1 MNERDTIVAIATA
14 PGRGAIDIVRLSG
27 ARAVAIA
34 DSFLTPKPSRK
45 PPQRIYLANAE
56 LGLLDHLTVIRYEA
70 PASYTGDDA
79 VELFCHGGGVIARR
93 LVELAV
99 KAGARPAAAGEFT
112 RRAWEAGKLDLLQ
125 AEAVGKIADAT
136 SLSGVRILERQ
147 LSGALS
153 EQLKERRRELLTLS
167 ARLEAELS
175 YPEESLTINRSE
187 LESQLA
193 NLTGELER
201 LLSTADF
208 ARTAISGAVV
218 VLAGA
223 ENVGKSSLFNA
234 LLGAEAALVTN
245 LPGTTRDALSGRLQL
260 GELTATLYDTAG
272 RPEQWRDELTALAAD
287 RAERAA
293 TSADRLLLVI
303 DASSPHPPAWA
314 VDEVA
319 ATPTLLLANKTDL
332 IGRELALERGREIAA
347 HFGLSESQVLAV
359 SAQNGSGLDQLRERL
374 SSGLIPPESD
384 LALTSVRQQEGIA
397 KAVEA
402 LERAEE
408 QLRRDGWDIAS
419 VELMNARRSLEEVL
433 GVVTDEAVLDTLFS
447 SFCVGK

>member
-27 ARAVAIA
+27 SRAVAIA
-34 DSFLTPKPSRK
+34 DSFLTPRPSER
-45 PPQRIYLANAE
+45 PPRQIYLANAE
-56 LGLLDHLTVIRYEA
+56 LGLLDQLTVIRYEA

-79 VELFCHGGGVIARR
+79 VELFCHGGGVIAQR

-99 KAGARPAAAGEFT
+99 KSGASPAAAGEFT

-125 AEAVGKIADAT
+125 AEAVGRLADAA
-136 SLSGVRILERQ
+136 SLSGVRLLERQ

-153 EQLKERRRELLTLS
+153 EQLKKRRDELLSLS
-167 ARLEAELS
+167 AWLEAELS
-175 YPEESLTINRSE
+175 YPEENLAVNQRDIESRLVRLTEDLR
-187 LESQLA
+187 Q
-193 NLTGELER
+193 

-234 LLGAEAALVTN
+234 LLGAEAALVTSI
-245 LPGTTRDALSGRLQL
+245 PGTTRDALSGRLSL

-272 RPEQWRDELTALAAD
+272 RPELWRDELTALAAS

-303 DASSPHPPAWA
+303 DASAPHPPAWA
-314 VDEVA
+314 ADEIST
-319 ATPTLLLANKTDL
+319 TPTLLLANKADL
-332 IGRELALERGREIAA
+332 VGRELALKRGREVAA
-347 HFGLSESQVLAV
+347 HFGLDEAEVLAV
-359 SAQNGSGLDQLRERL
+359 SARDGSGLELLREHL
-374 SSGLIPPESD
+374 SAGLTPPESSV
-384 LALTSVRQQEGIA
+384 ALTSIRQQEGITR
-397 KAVEA
+397 AVEA
-402 LERAEE
+402 LRQAAE
-408 QLRRDGWDIAS
+408 QLQRQSWDIAS
-419 VELMNARRSLEEVL
+419 VELMNARRALEEVL